1 MELKI
6 KNNLNYNKNTSLFID
21 CKDHSVS
28 KEKFK
33 LIRNEEYDLLITEP
47 IPDNLGSY
55 YESEEYISHTDS
67 SEGIINKI
75 YQSVRKYTISRKIKL
90 INNYSNKS
98 KSILDIGCGTGDF
111 IKECKNNNWEVTG
124 IEPNSKARDIGRTKD
139 LVIFNS
145 IDELNNQKF
154 DIITMWHVL
163 EHVTNLDETIN
174 KIKNMLTENGTLII
188 AVPNYKS
195 YDATYYKSF
204 WAAYDVP
211 RHVWHFS
218 KNSISRI
225 FDKFKMEVVNIKPM
239 LFDSFY
245 VSMLSEKYKKGKN
258 NFIMA
263 FIIGL
268 YSNFRGLFTKEYSS
282 HIYILKNKK

>member
-6 KNNLNYNKNTSLFID
+6 KNNLNYNKNTSIYKD

-28 KEKFK
+28 KEDFK
-33 LIRNEEYDLLITEP
+33 LLRNEEYDLLITSP
-47 IPDNLGSY
+47 IPDNLSSY

-75 YQSVRKYTISRKIKL
+75 YQSVRKYTISKKIKL
-90 INNYSNKS
+90 INNYSNKN
-98 KSILDIGCGTGDF
+98 KSVLDIGCGTGDF
-111 IKECKNNNWEVTG
+111 IKECKNKNWEVVG
-124 IEPNSKARDIGRTKD
+124 IEPNSKARDIGRTKN
-139 LVIFNS
+139 LVILNS
-145 IDELNNQKF
+145 IDELREQKF
-154 DIITMWHVL
+154 DVITMWHVL
-163 EHVTNLDETIN
+163 EHVTDLDETIN

-195 YDATYYKSF
+195 FDATYYKSF

-225 FDKFKMEVVNIKPM
+225 FDKIKMEVINIKPM

-245 VSMLSEKYKKGKN
+245 VSMLSEKYKRGRN
-258 NFIMA
+258 NFLNA
-263 FIIGL
+263 FLVGL
-268 YSNFRGLFTKEYSS
+268 WSNIKGVSTKEYSS

>member
-28 KEKFK
+28 KEEFK
-33 LIRNEEYDLLITEP
+33 LVRNDEYDLLITNP
-47 IPDNLGSY
+47 IPDNLSSY

-75 YQSVRKYTISRKIKL
+75 YQRVRKYTISKKIKL

-98 KSILDIGCGTGDF
+98 KTILDIGCGTGDF
-111 IKECKNNNWEVTG
+111 IKECKNNDWEVVG
-124 IEPNSKARDIGRTKD
+124 IEPNSKAKEIGLTKD
-139 LVIFNS
+139 LVIFSS
-145 IDELNNQKF
+145 IDDIIEQKF

-163 EHVTNLDETIN
+163 EHVTDLDDTIN

-195 YDATYYKSF
+195 YDASYYKSF

-218 KNSISRI
+218 KNSIKKI
-225 FDKFKMEVVNIKPM
+225 FKKFKMEVIKIKPM

-245 VSMLSEKYKKGKN
+245 VSMLSEKYKRGKN
-258 NFIMA
+258 NFIIA
-263 FIIGL
+263 FSIGL
-268 YSNFRGLFTKEYSS
+268 YSNCKGLFTKEYSS
-282 HIYILKNKK
+282 HIYILKNSK